1 VGGSIALLV
10 ALAYPAFHPQEID
23 SLPFSNYPMFAHD
36 RSPVTRFD
44 VAVLIGA
51 DGVEH
56 RLDPRAIGRTD
67 QPVQAVETV
76 RQAIRTG
83 QTDALC
89 AEIAMQVDAP
99 GTIQVIS
106 VHYDAVAWFRGERR
120 PVERVVHANCP
131 SEAA

>member
-1 VGGSIALLV
+1 VLV
-10 ALAYPAFHPQEID
+10 ALAYPALHPEEID

-36 RSPVTRFD
+36 RSPVSRFD
-44 VAVLIGA
+44 IAVLIGA
-51 DGVEH
+51 DGVEQ

-89 AEIAMQVDAP
+89 AEIAMQVDVP
-99 GTIQVIS
+99 GTIEVIS
-106 VHYDAVAWFRGERR
+106 VSYDAVAWFRGERE
-120 PVERVVHANCP
+120 PIERVVHSNCP
-131 SEAA
+131 SVAS